1 MMSLKFKNFLIGALA
16 DTDNRNDS
24 KQLFIMDA
32 RREKMPLI
40 HFIKLP
46 QEFSCLI

>member
-32 RREKMPLI
+32 RREEMPLI
-40 HFIKLP
+40 LYVSLSSHRNLVV
-46 QEFSCLI
+46 